1 MADQD
6 GFHVREHRFFSSL
19 LSAIAGVGLIGLSV
33 HLGAKNDFLAILFIK
48 GGDLSDYSLGMV
60 VIGSFILGVV
70 LIARHV
76 AKEGV
81 AENFY
86 EHTPY

>member
-1 MADQD
+1 MGKQENLQAKEQRLF
-6 GFHVREHRFFSSL
+6 GSL
-19 LSAIAGVGLIGLSV
+19 LGALTGVGLIGLTV
-33 HLGAKNDFLAILFIK
+33 HFGAEKDFLATLFIK
-48 GGDLSDYSLGMV
+48 GGGFIDYSLGV
-60 VIGSFILGVV
+60 GIVSSFILGVV
-70 LIARHV
+70 LIGRHV